1 MEIIGVIMLSF
12 AVCFIALII
21 CLVFFNF
28 ISLMTEEDKCKVLGK
43 RSKSYGLTKERAERI
58 SLKTEQ
64 AYLDK
69 YPPQGI
75 KHDTFVAEKSKD
87 LGLAAKVLS
96 NKPKTK
102 VLTKDCDI
110 PNKQDSQELF
120 DTGKMSPIVGLKFNT
135 APPNKS
141 VTCAS
146 NETPPSHK
154 TRVFLRKKRKSKQGK

>member
-1 MEIIGVIMLSF
+1 MEVLSVIMLSF
-12 AVCFIALII
+12 AVCFITLII
-21 CLVFFNF
+21 ILVFFNF

-43 RSKSYGLTKERAERI
+43 RRKSYGLTKEISERI

-75 KHDTFVAEKSKD
+75 KHDTFAVEKSKD

-102 VLTKDCDI
+102 VLTREYDVT
-110 PNKQDSQELF
+110 NKQDSQPLIV
-120 DTGKMSPIVGLKFNT
+120 TGKGISDSRFKVQYFTTK
-135 APPNKS
+135 
-141 VTCAS
+141 
-146 NETPPSHK
+146 
-154 TRVFLRKKRKSKQGK
+154 